1 MALLAKYAEVE
12 LLLKI
17 GEYKRGSDP
26 ETDEAIA
33 KNAAVNAFLRQGL
46 TEAPTY
52 EESIAALKQAVS

>member
-1 MALLAKYAEVE
+1 ME

-17 GEYKRGSDP
+17 GEYKKGADP

-46 TEAPTY
+46 DEKPSYGDTIEK
-52 EESIAALKQAVS
+52 LKQSVS